1 MQTGTKYLLLAL
13 LASCLLLFFGADRL
27 RRAASF
33 SSPKAEAPGRWP
45 RWADGSLLQSFAGAG
60 ELEGDGAA
68 PSPSPKAR
76 RAARLGTHQRRRC
89 RMETCFDRS
98 RCEQHG
104 FKVFVYPR
112 EAGVPV
118 SDAYLNILASIEESG
133 YRTADAGAAC
143 LFVLGIDTL
152 DRDRL
157 SARYVPGVGEKLRA
171 SALWNGGRNHLIFT
185 LYSGTWPDYAEELGF
200 DSGQAMLARAS
211 ARAETFRPGF
221 DVSLP
226 LFPAE
231 HPRKG
236 GEPGCL
242 RQRALPPR
250 KKYLLV
256 FKGKRYLTGIGSGT
270 RNALRRL
277 HDGKDVVSLTSCRH
291 GRGWQRRKDARCDR
305 DHADY
310 EKFDYQE
317 LLRNSTFC
325 LIPRGRRLGSFR
337 FLEALQAACVPVVL
351 SDGWEL
357 PFSEVLDWGKAA
369 VVASERLLLQV
380 PSAVRR
386 VGPERLLA
394 LQQQTQLLWDA
405 YFSSVDKIVRTTLEI
420 IRDRLSPHRSRA
432 RFFWNALPGGL
443 LALPD
448 FSTRPGDFPFY
459 YLQQG
464 SSPSDKFTALVRAS
478 CAGVPP
484 SPPLL
489 GLLQAVSASRHCAQ
503 ILVLWSCETPPPRG
517 QWPRSTVPVSVIP
530 GGTEPSDRFFPYAEI
545 RTDAVLSLD
554 EHAGLSTSEVDF
566 AFAAWRSFPERIV
579 GFPARRHFWD
589 AERQRWGCSAERS
602 NELSIVLPAAAF
614 YHSLF
619 VRSVPA
625 GPRGLLGGG
634 GACEDVLLNLLVAA
648 ATKLPPVKVARRREP
663 EQPGDQP
670 PQDCL
675 DRLAAWLGHMPLVPS
690 QLRLDPVLFK
700 DPVSILRK
708 KYRRLETP

>member
-1 MQTGTKYLLLAL
+1 GT
-13 LASCLLLFFGADRL
+13 S
-27 RRAASF
+27 RRRG
-33 SSPKAEAPGRWP
+33 PPRTCGGTDTLGTMAPGGSQAAWP

-68 PSPSPKAR
+68 PSPSPSPKAR

-325 LIPRGRRLGSFR
+325 LIPRGRRLAPLSPP
-337 FLEALQAACVPVVL
+337 QAACVPVVL

-380 PSAVRR
+380 PRPS
-386 VGPERLLA
+386 PPPPP
-394 LQQQTQLLWDA
+394 QQTQLLWDA
-405 YFSSVDKIVRTTLEI
+405 YFSSVDKIVRTTLEVSAPPPPRRPPGTARGAQRLPAQI
-420 IRDRLSPHRSRA
+420 IRDRLSPHRSR
-432 RFFWNALPGGL
+432 
-443 LALPD
+443 
-448 FSTRPGDFPFY
+448 
-459 YLQQG
+459 
-464 SSPSDKFTALVRAS
+464 
-478 CAGVPP
+478 
-484 SPPLL
+484 
-489 GLLQAVSASRHCAQ
+489 
-503 ILVLWSCETPPPRG
+503 
-517 QWPRSTVPVSVIP
+517 
-530 GGTEPSDRFFPYAEI
+530 PSDRFFPYAEI

-614 YHSLF
+614 YHRYYHSLF

-625 GPRGLLGGG
+625 GPRGLLGG

-670 PQDCL
+670 VGRGEGGRGAPPCRRARVPL
-675 DRLAAWLGHMPLVPS
+675 PAAGLLQHLPGAGVLVCKGRGAGGCREP
-690 QLRLDPVLFK
+690 P
-700 DPVSILRK
+700 
-708 KYRRLETP
+708 

>member
-68 PSPSPKAR
+68 PSPSPSPKAR

-464 SSPSDKFTALVRAS
+464 ST
-478 CAGVPP
+478 G
-484 SPPLL
+484 
-489 GLLQAVSASRHCAQ
+489 
-503 ILVLWSCETPPPRG
+503 
-517 QWPRSTVPVSVIP
+517 
-530 GGTEPSDRFFPYAEI
+530 PSDRFFPYAEI

-614 YHSLF
+614 YHRYYHSLF

-625 GPRGLLGGG
+625 GPRGLLGG

-700 DPVSILRK
+700 DPVSVLRK
-708 KYRRLETP
+708 KYRRLEMP